1 MQEVRECNKTLPST
15 GTISVQ
21 YLRPSPWSDVILV
34 LAFESFSSEKEE
46 GRRSIIHISRLFRI
60 TVEDVSRLR
69 LGLRGSRRMTDFLRF
84 SNRITSL
91 VMSFVSVS
99 FVMEGPAEG

>member
-1 MQEVRECNKTLPST
+1 MT
-15 GTISVQ
+15 VQ
-21 YLRPSPWSDVILV
+21 YLRPSPCRDVILV
-34 LAFESFSSEKEE
+34 LALETFCSEEEE
-46 GRRSIIHISRLFRI
+46 GRRSIIHISRFLRI
-60 TVEDVSRLR
+60 TVEDVFRLELE

-99 FVMEGPAEG
+99 FGIEGPAEG